1 MFQVGHGAVYL
12 KLNIGVETIDLITV
26 AFTLK
31 YLFLSDKRVI
41 DTVKLYKDIALRVGL
56 IDVILVSA
64 DKAVVV
70 VIKLV
75 YIGNIYNLAYD
86 LY

>member
-1 MFQVGHGAVYL
+1 MSV
-12 KLNIGVETIDLITV
+12 KTIYLITM

-31 YLFLSDKRVI
+31 RLFLSNKSVI
-41 DTVKLYKDIALRVGL
+41 DTVKLYKDIALRVRL
-56 IDVILVSA
+56 VDIVLVSA
-64 DKAVVV
+64 NKAVVV

-75 YIGNIYNLAYD
+75 YIGNIYNLAYY